1 MHHVHNR
8 VLASSTLLLTLLLG
22 GCGGGDSDDPTT
34 IISQG
39 KGGLMIG
46 HYIETSSSDPDLDV
60 GGFYVDLPSGEGLFK
75 GEMSY
80 HYAPCQDSNNQ
91 SIVGTKLGTQL
102 NGTITGRLDNV
113 SAADQVLAMTMD
125 GDYASSNSNYSGDY
139 SRTNR
144 GNQVRTPAGCD
155 FNYTVSNK
163 GTFKVF
169 AENQHA
175 PSEFVI
181 TATTRLLTWP
191 NISGAKKA
199 LVLLIDPSKT
209 NDGDGL
215 VDQQYVF
222 APSSLITLAASSST
236 AKTYIV
242 SVQVF
247 NANNT
252 LLAYDNIRVT
262 I

>member
-22 GCGGGDSDDPTT
+22 GCGGGSDDPTT
-34 IISQG
+34 VISQG

-75 GEMSY
+75 GQMSY
-80 HYAPCQDSNNQ
+80 HYAPCQDSNHQ
-91 SIVGTKLGTQL
+91 SIVGTKLGTKL
-102 NGTITGRLDNV
+102 NGAITGRLDNV

-125 GDYASSNSNYSGDY
+125 GDYASSNSSYSGDY
-139 SRTNR
+139 SRTNF

-155 FNYTVSNK
+155 FNYTVSNQ
-163 GTFKVF
+163 GTFKIF
-169 AENQHA
+169 PENQHA
-175 PSEFVI
+175 PDDFVV
-181 TATTRLLTWP
+181 TASGNVLTWP
-191 NISGAKKA
+191 AMSGAKKT
-199 LVLLIDPSKT
+199 LLLLIDPSKT
-209 NDGDGL
+209 SSGDGL
-215 VDQQYVF
+215 VNQQYIL
-222 APSSLITLAASSST
+222 APNRFITLTSPSTT

-242 SVQVF
+242 SIQVF

-252 LLAYDNIRVT
+252 LLAYDNVRVVL
-262 I
+262 